1 MTARDRKI
9 RRIVAVQ
16 AKLHQ
21 LAQWE
26 LMECSA
32 KEHELQERQRR
43 IIESFNDGQGMP
55 ALAAQTASRNLRAA
69 SVEQGALA
77 SAKERL
83 TSRAL
88 TEARKLR
95 QAQRASEVA
104 DQEALRAQ
112 ERRLLEDII
121 DTAAKR
127 PREEAQS
134 YDAN

>member
-32 KEHELQERQRR
+32 REHELQERQRR

-55 ALAAQTASRNLRAA
+55 ALAAQTASRNLRTA

-77 SAKERL
+77 GAKERL

-88 TEARKLR
+88 AEARKLK
-95 QAQRASEVA
+95 QVQRASEAA
-104 DQEALRAQ
+104 DREALRVLD
-112 ERRLLEDII
+112 RHLSTLR
-121 DTAAKR
+121 
-127 PREEAQS
+127 
-134 YDAN
+134 